1 MPDLIATLTSYVPAL
16 ITRRLAADPA
26 PVSAPM
32 ADQFPAA
39 VLFADISGFT
49 ALTERLA
56 HKGPAGAEELT
67 QLLNAYFGQLI
78 DLVQV
83 HGGDIVKFAGDA
95 LVALWP
101 VGITDADLATVTYRA
116 AQCGL
121 LVQAVLHNHPA
132 GEGIR
137 LTQRVGIGAGEVLVR
152 RLGGVFG
159 RWEFMVAGAPLAQ
172 IGRAGGLAQP
182 GQVVLSP
189 EAWEL
194 VKSRCSG
201 SPVPGA
207 EPAAVLLEDVGEPL
221 PFYAQPAPA
230 LAAEAEMALRAYIP
244 GAILAR
250 LAAGQSGWLAELR
263 RVTVIFLNLP
273 DLSHVMPLE
282 QAQAVMRALQSSLYH
297 YEGSFNKLSVDEKG
311 ITLVAALGLPALAHE
326 DDAARAVQVALAMQA
341 ELRQMNLRSA
351 FGITTGRAFC
361 GSVGSDRR
369 REYTMLGDMVNLA
382 ARLMQ
387 AAPDTILVDAA
398 TYQAARSQAALA
410 FESLPSIRVKGKAEP
425 VAVYRPLGG
434 SPATAAGP
442 GYARR
447 PRSNVTLVGRQAER
461 AILAE
466 ELQALLRR
474 GSGGVVFIE
483 GEAGI
488 GKSRLVEDALEK
500 AHALDITTLVGA
512 GDAIEKST
520 PYHAWRPVFRQ
531 LFGLETFSGNSEALQ
546 GRVLAWL
553 QAECGPDSVLLRLA
567 PLLDVV
573 LPLDLPDNEI
583 TAQMTGKVRADN
595 TRQLLVQLLQKVTQR
610 GQDQPER
617 PYLLVLD
624 DAHWLDS
631 ASWALALLVH
641 QRIQPF
647 DPLLLIFAT
656 RPIPQP
662 WPVEYSRLREGA
674 GVRSLLLD
682 QLAPEEALALV
693 CQRLG
698 VSSLPEP
705 VAEFIRNK
713 AEGHPF
719 FSEELAYALR
729 DAGLIV
735 IENGTCRLA
744 GDAGQLEA
752 ALNFPDTVQGVVTSR
767 IDRLPP
773 PQQLT
778 LKVAS
783 VVGRIFAVRTLHDV
797 YPIAGDKEHLA
808 QYLETL
814 ARLDITPL
822 EANEPDL
829 AYIFKH
835 IITQEVAYNMML
847 FAQRQQLHRRTA
859 EWYEQHYADDMTPFY
874 PLLAH
879 HWRRAGVVNKA
890 IDYLEKAGEQAQ
902 RDYASQEAVRFF
914 SQALRMVDQ
923 QPDETRPDQAGRTE
937 VPQWRRAYWEL
948 QLGKAYVHW
957 RRLAEGRTHLERGL
971 ALLNLAAPGS
981 RISLVR
987 GLLGQM
993 WQQARYRLLGG
1004 QGAARPDERATLL
1017 EAAQAY
1023 EALLEVYYFA
1033 NEITPTLYAAFRA
1046 LNLAETAGL
1055 SPELA
1060 RGFTSVGA
1068 IIGFIPVHA
1077 LANLYCRHALDIAA
1091 NLNDLPARIWVEL
1104 GTGIYYAG
1112 VGQWDKADRL
1122 LQEVVRLSEE
1132 LGDSLRW
1139 DDGISNLALLDYF
1152 RGQFRAAL
1160 ERSNDLQR
1168 SAVRRSDAHNQA
1180 WALRSKVYCLLALD
1194 QDRQAGECLQSL
1206 QALLAGETEVV
1217 DEALHIDTDSM
1228 LAVVYLRQGNY
1239 ACALEK
1245 ADQAA
1250 ALIARSSPT
1259 SFASL
1264 VGYAGVAEVYLGLW
1278 ANEQAGR
1285 NGRQLK
1291 TKARQ
1296 ACQALRKFARVFPI
1310 GEPQAWLWLGWFHQL
1325 NDQPL
1330 LARRAWRRSLTAAE
1344 RLVMPYD
1351 QGQAHYA
1358 LAGCL
1363 PAADP
1368 AQPWHAGQAADI
1380 FTRLEAGYDLAAL
1393 LHGEGHVRSTF
1404 KPDH

>member
-16 ITRRLAADPA
+16 ITRRLAADAA
-26 PVSAPM
+26 PVSAPV
-32 ADQFPAA
+32 ADQFQAA

-56 HKGPAGAEELT
+56 QKGPVGAEELT
-67 QLLNAYFGQLI
+67 QILNAYFGQLI

-101 VGITDADLATVTYRA
+101 VGITDEDLATVTYRA

-121 LVQAVLHNHPA
+121 LVQAVLHHHPV

-137 LTQRVGIGAGEVLVR
+137 LTQRVGIGAGEVLIRHV
-152 RLGGVFG
+152 GGVFG
-159 RWEFMVAGAPLAQ
+159 RWEFMAAGAPLAQ
-172 IGRAGGLAQP
+172 IGQAGRLAEP
-182 GQVVLSP
+182 GQVVLST

-194 VKSRCSG
+194 VKSRCRG
-201 SPVPGA
+201 VTLPGEA
-207 EPAAVLLEDVGEPL
+207 GAALLEDVAEPL
-221 PFYAQPAPA
+221 PFYATPAPA

-273 DLSHVMPLE
+273 DLSYAMPLE
-282 QAQAVMRALQSSLYH
+282 QAQAVMRALQSALYH
-297 YEGSFNKLSVDEKG
+297 YEGSINKLSVDDKG
-311 ITLVAALGLPALAHE
+311 ITLVAGLGLPPLAHE
-326 DDAARAVQVALAMQA
+326 DDAARAVQAALAMQA

-351 FGITTGRAFC
+351 IGITTGQAFC
-361 GSVGSDRR
+361 GSVGNDRR
-369 REYTMLGDMVNLA
+369 REYTMLGDVVNLA

-387 AAPDTILVDAA
+387 AAPGNILVDAA
-398 TYQAARSQAALA
+398 TYHAARSQAPLV
-410 FESLPSIRVKGKAEP
+410 FESLPPIRVKGKAEP
-425 VAVYRPLGG
+425 VIVYRPLG
-434 SPATAAGP
+434 SVPAGASSAG
-442 GYARR
+442 YTRR
-447 PRSNVTLVGRQAER
+447 PRSNVRLVGRTAER

-474 GSGGVVFIE
+474 GYGGVVIIE

-500 AHALDITTLVGA
+500 AQALDITTLAGA

-531 LFGLETFSGNSEALQ
+531 LFGLETFSGDSEALLAH
-546 GRVLAWL
+546 VLAWL
-553 QAECGPDSVLLRLA
+553 RVECGPDSELLRLV
-567 PLLDVV
+567 PLLDVI

-595 TRQLLVQLLQKVTQR
+595 TRQLLVELLQKVTQR
-610 GQDQPER
+610 GQNQPER
-617 PYLLVLD
+617 PYLLALD

-631 ASWALALLVH
+631 ASWALALLVN

-647 DPLLLIFAT
+647 DPLLLILAA
-656 RPIPQP
+656 RPMSQP
-662 WPVEYSRLREGA
+662 WPVEYGRLREGA
-674 GVRSLLLD
+674 GVRLLALD
-682 QLAPEEALALV
+682 QLAPEEAEALV

-729 DAGLIV
+729 DAGLIS

-744 GDAGQLEA
+744 ANAGQLEA

-783 VVGRIFAVRTLHDV
+783 VVGRMFAVRTLLDV
-797 YPIAGDKEHLA
+797 YPIVADKEHLA
-808 QYLETL
+808 QYLENL
-814 ARLDITPL
+814 ARLDITSL
-822 EANEPDL
+822 EASEPDL

-859 EWYEQHYADDMTPFY
+859 EWYELHYADDMTPFY

-914 SQALRMVDQ
+914 SQALEMVGKE
-923 QPDETRPDQAGRTE
+923 PDGTPGQASQTE
-937 VPQWRRAYWEL
+937 APPRRRAHWEL

-957 RRLAEGRTHLERGL
+957 RRLVEGQTHLERGL
-971 ALLNLAAPGS
+971 ALLNLAAPAG
-981 RISLVR
+981 RINLVS
-987 GLLGQM
+987 GLLGQV
-993 WQQARYRLLGG
+993 WRQARYRLFGG
-1004 QGAARPDERATLL
+1004 QGAAAPDERATLL

-1033 NEITPTLYAAFRA
+1033 NKITPTLYAAFRA

-1068 IIGFIPVHA
+1068 IIGFIPVHG
-1077 LANLYCRHALDIAA
+1077 LANLYCQRALKIASS
-1091 NLNDLPARIWVEL
+1091 LNDLPARIWVAL

-1112 VGQWDKADRL
+1112 VGQWDRAERL
-1122 LQEVVRLSEE
+1122 LQEVVGLSEE
-1132 LGDSLRW
+1132 LGDGLRW

-1180 WALRSKVYCLLALD
+1180 WALRSTAYCLLALG
-1194 QDRQAGECLQSL
+1194 QDREAGECLQAL
-1206 QALLAGETEVV
+1206 QELLAGETEVV
-1217 DEALHIDTDSM
+1217 DEALHIDVASL
-1228 LAVVYLRQGNY
+1228 LAVVSLRQGDF
-1239 ACALEK
+1239 ACALER

-1250 ALIARSSPT
+1250 ALMARSSPT

-1264 VGYAGVAEVYLGLW
+1264 GGYAGLAEVYLGLW
-1278 ANEQAGR
+1278 ANSRQERG

-1291 TKARQ
+1291 NKARR
-1296 ACQALRKFARVFPI
+1296 ACNALKKFARVFPI
-1310 GEPQAWLWLGWFHQL
+1310 GEPRAWLWSGWFHRL
-1325 NDQPL
+1325 NGHSL
-1330 LARRAWRRSLTAAE
+1330 LARRAWRKSLAAAE
-1344 RLVMPYD
+1344 RLGMPYD
-1351 QGQAHYA
+1351 QAQAHSA

-1363 PAADP
+1363 PAEDP
-1368 AQPWHAGQAADI
+1368 ARAWHAGQAADI
-1380 FTRLEAGYDLAAL
+1380 FTRLEASYNLAAL
-1393 LHGEGHVRSTF
+1393 AHLEGNVRSAI